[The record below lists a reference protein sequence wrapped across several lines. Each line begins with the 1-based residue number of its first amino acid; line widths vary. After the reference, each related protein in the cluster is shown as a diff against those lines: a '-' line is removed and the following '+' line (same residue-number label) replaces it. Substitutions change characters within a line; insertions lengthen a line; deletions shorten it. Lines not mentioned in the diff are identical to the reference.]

1 MIKLIKEDSPKLK
14 VCKPTQEEIEQA
26 EMEFKEALDTYSKE
40 DLINSI
46 IIFLKNLGFR
56 V

>member
-1 MIKLIKEDSPKLK
+1 MRKRNG
-14 VCKPTQEEIEQA
+14 
-26 EMEFKEALDTYSKE
+26 FKEALDTYSKE
-40 DLINSI
+40 DLMNAI